1 MSMLSA
7 EENEF
12 LTQTGPGTPM
22 GDFVRRFWLP
32 FLVADELVP
41 DGPPLRVKLLG
52 ERLVAFRA
60 TDGRVGL
67 VDEFCPHRRAPIFFG
82 RNEEDGI
89 RCVYH
94 GWKFNLSGACVDMPS
109 EPPDSL
115 FKSKVGITAYQVRE
129 KAGVLWAYL
138 GPAGTEGEIPH
149 HEWMDVPDS
158 HRYLGR
164 WEQDFQLR
172 ASDRRRTRLVALE
185 LAAPTAAPAGRC
197 ASDRELRKVYPHGWR
212 ASLDRPRA
220 GLRNLGNGAAQRRRR
235 LGLLSHQSVL
245 VAVLV
250 ADRTGARP
258 ATHDAHVGADGR
270 RIDSGSGSELPH
282 RPAPLRRGARRAAGR
297 RQRLSVDD
305 SGHASAAG
313 ERLQRLSDRPQ
324 RAAHADNDGDP
335 WLPRA
340 GSRDGRRPRCDFRSH
355 ARTFG
360 LERHGVDCDAALA
373 DAQCG
378 RATRFRHRAGRG
390 SRRRSLPRAGLVRR
404 HSRTKSSNA
413 SRTGAFN
420 STRTRRYAR
429 DPARVDRAA
438 R

>member
-32 FLVADELVP
+32 FLIADELVP

-60 TDGRVGL
+60 SDGRVGL

-164 WEQDFQLR
+164 WEQDSNFVQAIEGELDSSHLSSLHQPLHPPADAPKT
-172 ASDRRRTRLVALE
+172 ASFGKYIRTDGSPRWLVRERDFGISVTARRSADDGLGYFRTNQYLLPCSSLIAPERGRQRMMRTWVPMDDESTQVLAVNYHADRPISDEELVALRAGDNGFPLMIPGTHRPQANKSNDYLLDRNVQRTQTTTGIHGFRVQD
-185 LAAPTAAPAGRC
+185 LAMVEGLGTI
-197 ASDRELRKVYPHGWR
+197 SDRTREH
-212 ASLDRPRA
+212 
-220 GLRNLGNGAAQRRRR
+220 LGSSDTALIAMRR
-235 LGLLSHQSVL
+235 LLMRSAAALRDSG
-245 VAVLV
+245 AVPAAVRGGDLFHV
-250 ADRTGARP
+250 QGWSDVISDEAFEREQDRRIQL
-258 ATHDAHVGADGR
+258 DAHAAV
-270 RIDSGSGSELPH
+270 
-282 RPAPLRRGARRAAGR
+282 RA
-297 RQRLSVDD
+297 
-305 SGHASAAG
+305 
-313 ERLQRLSDRPQ
+313 
-324 RAAHADNDGDP
+324 
-335 WLPRA
+335 
-340 GSRDGRRPRCDFRSH
+340 
-355 ARTFG
+355 
-360 LERHGVDCDAALA
+360 
-373 DAQCG
+373 
-378 RATRFRHRAGRG
+378 
-390 SRRRSLPRAGLVRR
+390 
-404 HSRTKSSNA
+404 
-413 SRTGAFN
+413 
-420 STRTRRYAR
+420 
-429 DPARVDRAA
+429 
-438 R
+438 